1 MIKWYIFRT
10 RQAFTYLRTF
20 CNVQDVG
27 ETALHLAVV
36 RELGHSLHIV
46 DFLVQNMPSQ
56 AIDRVTASFNTPGTP
71 AGTPGSGQQSPM

>member
-1 MIKWYIFRT
+1 ME
-10 RQAFTYLRTF
+10 QQHYLGLNF
-20 CNVQDVG
+20 LLQDIG

-56 AIDRVTASFNTPGTP
+56 AIDRVTSSYNGPGTP
-71 AGTPGSGQQSPM
+71 AGTPVSGQHSPM